1 MIRELH
7 IKNLALIE
15 ELHLELNSGFSVFTG
30 ETGAGKSIL
39 IGAIGLLLGER
50 ASTDLIRN
58 GFDEAEVSGV
68 FELNSPTKPL
78 TDLLGELNIDYG
90 EKELIIRRKITRN
103 ERNRVHINQIPVPLS
118 ALKKIGDLLIDFHG
132 QHEHQSLLNEENH
145 LLIIDNLPG
154 VKEVKESYSGL
165 FESWQKSQTA
175 LEELEKKTR
184 ALAEKRD
191 FLEYQ
196 FKELKSL
203 ELRSGEENELE
214 SELSLLSSSTE
225 RTKYT
230 EEILSLL
237 GGSADSMQKRISSI
251 RKRLDFLQKYDTSF
265 SQWVIDI
272 ENAINLFSELET
284 FCSSYLSGIADNADP
299 ARIEHINSRL
309 AKIQRLKKKYS
320 CDVDKLIEKQNSLQQ
335 DLASIENFDAD
346 RIFLEKKTE
355 AALKECTDA
364 AKKLHEARKNSS
376 DIFDQK
382 ITVLMEKLGFK
393 GGQLVTSF
401 EPLPKPTPEGM
412 EICRFLVRTNPGEPF
427 LPLARSASGGE
438 ISRLMLAIKSVLAEQ
453 DHIPVLIFDEIDTG
467 VGGVLASEVGQ
478 AICNLSRTHQV
489 LCISHLHQIASMADN
504 HFQVRKELTG
514 DRTITIVKP
523 LSREEKVEEIA
534 RMLGGSSEIAMKHAR
549 ELLKKEYRISNIE

>member
-78 TDLLGELNIDYG
+78 TDLLGELNIEYD

-103 ERNRVHINQIPVPLS
+103 DRNRVHINQIPVPLS

-364 AKKLHEARKNSS
+364 AKKLHEARKNPV
-376 DIFDQK
+376 IF
-382 ITVLMEKLGFK
+382 L
-393 GGQLVTSF
+393 
-401 EPLPKPTPEGM
+401 
-412 EICRFLVRTNPGEPF
+412 
-427 LPLARSASGGE
+427 
-438 ISRLMLAIKSVLAEQ
+438 IKKSL
-453 DHIPVLIFDEIDTG
+453 
-467 VGGVLASEVGQ
+467 
-478 AICNLSRTHQV
+478 
-489 LCISHLHQIASMADN
+489 
-504 HFQVRKELTG
+504 
-514 DRTITIVKP
+514 
-523 LSREEKVEEIA
+523 
-534 RMLGGSSEIAMKHAR
+534 
-549 ELLKKEYRISNIE
+549 Y